1 MRSLRRNP
9 RSFRAGRMSSRDT
22 ILAFNTR
29 ALAVEA
35 VGFGVN
41 EIAKCR
47 MSGRHSLAWQCG
59 LN

>member
-1 MRSLRRNP
+1 L
-9 RSFRAGRMSSRDT
+9 D
-22 ILAFNTR
+22 
-29 ALAVEA
+29 VEA

-47 MSGRHSLAWQCG
+47 MSGAHSLAWQRG